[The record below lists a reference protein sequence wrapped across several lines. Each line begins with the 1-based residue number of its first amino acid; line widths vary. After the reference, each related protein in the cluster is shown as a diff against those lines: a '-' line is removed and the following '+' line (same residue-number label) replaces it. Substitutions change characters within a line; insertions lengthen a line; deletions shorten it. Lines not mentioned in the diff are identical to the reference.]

1 MQIEESSRGMKSTR
15 YGFAFRENLVWRP
28 ERVAVLLLLN
38 TVATLA
44 RWLAGL
50 PGERCNLIR
59 GLQANARRRQRVLS
73 FLFIR
78 IRLFEQGIQFTQQQ
92 CRHAFSDLQSHIE
105 QQSFEYQL

>member
-1 MQIEESSRGMKSTR
+1 MRIEESFHDMKSTR
-15 YGFAFRENLVWRP
+15 NGFAFRENLVWRS

-44 RWLAGL
+44 LWLAGL
-50 PGERCNLIR
+50 VGERCNITR
-59 GLQANARRRQRVLS
+59 GLQANIQRRQLVLS

-92 CRHAFSDLQSHIE
+92 CRHAFSDPQSHIE
-105 QQSFEYQL
+105 KQSFEYQL

>member
-1 MQIEESSRGMKSTR
+1 MRIEESFRDMKSTR
-15 YGFAFRENLVWRP
+15 NGFAFRENLVWRP